1 MIYKYFH
8 TIRYLKAKQIY
19 NRILFNTITPKVSD
33 TSLMKLRLIKNNF
46 CSPVQKKVS
55 ILDNDTFYFLNQSES
70 FSEIGWYNI
79 NKKIS
84 KLWRYNQ
91 HYFDDLNSTGANY
104 RKIFH
109 KKLIENWIDENPL
122 GIGVGWEPYPT
133 SIRIVNWIKW
143 QFSGNKLSDKCLR
156 SLALQSRWL
165 RKRVEWHI
173 LGNHLFAN
181 AKALIFAGLFFFEK
195 ESENWLKTGLKIVND
210 ELEEQILNDG
220 GNFERSPM
228 YHSIFLEDLLDI
240 INIAKVYSSIINE
253 KNVNKWIKVANNM
266 LKWMEAMLHPDGEIS
281 FFNDS
286 ALKNSSNF
294 DQLKKYSDRL
304 GIQYNYTK
312 FRKIDHLN
320 DSGYL
325 RLSFNQAVL
334 ILDVAPIGPDYLPGH
349 AHADTLSFELSIF
362 GKRLMVNGGT
372 SEYEIGKNR
381 HSERSTKS
389 HNTVEINGENSSEVW
404 NSFRVAKRA
413 YPFDLKIEESDKFL
427 LVSCKHDGYKRLK
440 GSPIHKREWKL
451 FETSLIIKDNI
462 KGSFK
467 FAYAYFHLH
476 PSITIFSENGKIFY
490 LQMPNGEKVTLQVD
504 KGKPF
509 IETGF
514 YSPEFGKKIESK
526 CLKVLLIDK
535 ESCIKISW

>member
-1 MIYKYFH
+1 M
-8 TIRYLKAKQIY
+8 
-19 NRILFNTITPKVSD
+19 
-33 TSLMKLRLIKNNF
+33 
-46 CSPVQKKVS
+46 
-55 ILDNDTFYFLNQSES
+55 LDNDTFNFLNQSKS
-70 FSEIGWYNI
+70 FSEIGWHN
-79 NKKIS
+79 NTKKIS

-91 HYFDDLNSTGANY
+91 HYFNDLNSIDSNE
-104 RKIFH
+104 RKKFH
-109 KKLIENWIDENPL
+109 EKLIENWIDENSL
-122 GIGVGWEPYPT
+122 GKGVGWEPYPT

-165 RKRVEWHI
+165 SKRVEWHI

-181 AKALIFAGLFFFEK
+181 AKALLFAGLFFLDE

-240 INIAKVYSSIINE
+240 INISKVYSSNIKETNINT
-253 KNVNKWIKVANNM
+253 WIKVVKNM
-266 LKWMEAMLHPDGEIS
+266 LKWMEIMLHPDGEIS

-286 ALKNSSNF
+286 TLNNSSNLE
-294 DQLKKYSDRL
+294 QLKKYSERL
-304 GIQYNYTK
+304 GIKYNYTK
-312 FRKIDHLN
+312 LRKIEHLN
-320 DSGYL
+320 NSGYL
-325 RLSFNQAVL
+325 RLSFNKAVL

-349 AHADTLSFELSIF
+349 AHADTLSFELSVF
-362 GKRLMVNGGT
+362 GKRLMVNGGI
-372 SEYEIGKNR
+372 SEYEIGKIR
-381 HSERSTKS
+381 HSERSTKA

-404 NSFRVAKRA
+404 NAFRVARRA
-413 YPFDLKIEESDKFL
+413 YPFDLKIEKSDKFL
-427 LVSCKHDGYKRLK
+427 GVSCKHDGYKRLN
-440 GSPIHKREWKL
+440 GSPVHKREWKL

-462 KGSFK
+462 KGSFNT
-467 FAYAYFHLH
+467 AYAYFHLH
-476 PSITIFSENGKIFY
+476 PSINIFTENENFFY
-490 LQMPNGEKVTLQVD
+490 LQMLNGEKIVLQVD

-514 YSPEFGKKIESK
+514 YSPEFGKKIKSK
-526 CLKVLLIDK
+526 CFKVLLIDQ